1 MPHAVCVPPNLHAM
15 RALGFGP
22 VKKCVRVCESVFVRV
37 RVSECVFT
45 RSGPVGRRVSG
56 PVKKCVCVCVCVCER
71 VCL

>member
-45 RSGPVGRRVSG
+45 RSGWSCGQESQWSCE
-56 PVKKCVCVCVCVCER
+56 KVCVCES
-71 VCL
+71 VCE